1 MQLEDYLDQIH
12 VVDIQDLT
20 ALQLRIEGSFYGKIN
35 NSGQLFIV
43 GVVENSIDI
52 ERHPNWSFLYFKS
65 HPRQKLV
72 IVFDLFCFMK
82 YLGQKYKIRMGN

>member
-1 MQLEDYLDQIH
+1 MGALKFACTVQLEDYLDQIH

-20 ALQLRIEGSFYGKIN
+20 VLQLRIEGSFYGKIN

-52 ERHPNWSFLYFKS
+52 ERHPN
-65 HPRQKLV
+65 
-72 IVFDLFCFMK
+72 
-82 YLGQKYKIRMGN
+82 